1 MTELQTRTD
10 RPVYSE
16 PVGLTQARA
25 ERLLNLNGPS
35 KLAQEKQRSAVRI
48 FAGQFHDLMVLILI
62 IATGISVAIGEYTDA
77 IPILLIVVMNAV
89 LGFVQEYRA
98 EKTLEKLEQLTA
110 PSARVY
116 RDGRLTVLPAE
127 QLGVGDVIE
136 LEAGDRVPA
145 DCLIQS
151 CAAFSCDES
160 LLTGE
165 ALPAEKTA
173 YKK

>member
-25 ERLLNLNGPS
+25 ERLLNLNGPN

-116 RDGRLTVLPAE
+116 RDGRLTVLPAA
-127 QLGVGDVIE
+127 LMNSTVYSYWPGAFPSTSSTAFWAARLAAVS
-136 LEAGDRVPA
+136 VPA
-145 DCLIQS
+145 PTS
-151 CAAFSCDES
+151 TPFSRNR
-160 LLTGE
+160 
-165 ALPAEKTA
+165 
-173 YKK
+173 